1 MADKAKDVIHY
12 TDYFN
17 LTAPRITIQ
26 VLLFIIAG
34 GIAGILSSFFI
45 LGSISLTGVL
55 LGAGSGIMVITV
67 PGFLTA
73 ILLKS
78 MKRRIQMKHAMFATL
93 APGGVYALFIM
104 LDAAATF
111 LFKDYRIA
119 YLLFIVINAG
129 LYCYWFLINK
139 VAIGQGKGSIFT
151 AAIHPV
157 LNILFFIPLQVY
169 ILNLGVSL
177 DQALVKLYGGMIVF
191 LAISY
196 IILYLLDRPAKKVLN
211 VSGVS
216 IFSTMLEQWLYNFIK
231 DTNVFGNTGTGR
243 DVDVDIV
250 AFKSG
255 KDCKAVFVKPD
266 IHYGPFSEI
275 GGSVATQYL
284 GNVINSAYGASPFV
298 LHGAVNSS
306 DNPTSSDQIR
316 EMGQEIK
323 KEIDKIGKDDWKK
336 VKGRISFGKSG
347 PCRVIN
353 IGLGNLKFL
362 ALTKAPLVTEDIDRE
377 IGISFEKIAGKEG
390 EVILID
396 AHNSRFE
403 SASGDE
409 LRGIY
414 SGSKYVKMYAAAI
427 QKSMHAGKEAPL
439 RFGASCMKL
448 SDILKEYKDV
458 GKGFTSVAIFEF
470 GKRRFCMVYFDSNN
484 MLPGFRED
492 IIKHIRKKFGL
503 DVELFTTDTH
513 SVNSIALPASN
524 ALGRQTQPAKILPV
538 IDQLIDE
545 AIEDLGEVRVAH
557 KKIVFKGLR
566 VWGSGAEESIIKASR
581 EVIRVGKR
589 VVPFVIVAGFI
600 LAAWI
605 IYII

>member
-17 LTAPRITIQ
+17 ITAPRIKVQ
-26 VLLFIIAG
+26 VFLFIVVGAIAG
-34 GIAGILSSFFI
+34 VVSSFFI
-45 LGSISLTGVL
+45 LNRLYSTGIL

-93 APGGVYALFIM
+93 APGCVYALFIM
-104 LDAAATF
+104 LDSAAVF
-111 LFKDYRIA
+111 VFKDYKIA
-119 YLLFIVINAG
+119 YLLLIMINAG

-139 VAIGQGKGSIFT
+139 VAIGQRRSSIVT

-157 LNILFFIPLQVY
+157 LNILFFIPLQIY

-177 DQALVKLYGGMIVF
+177 DQALTKLYGGMIVF

-196 IILYLLDRPAKKVLN
+196 LILYLLDRPARKVLN
-211 VSGVS
+211 VSGIS
-216 IFSTMLEQWLYNFIK
+216 IFSTMLEQWLYSFIK

-243 DVDVDIV
+243 DVDIDII
-250 AFKSG
+250 AFKSE
-255 KDCKAVFVKPD
+255 KECKAVFVKPD

-275 GGSVATQYL
+275 GGSIATQYI
-284 GNVINSAYGASPFV
+284 GSMINEEYGAPPFV

-306 DNPTSSDQIR
+306 DNPTSSDQIK
-316 EMGQEIK
+316 EMGLEIK
-323 KEIDKIGKDDWKK
+323 KAIDKIEPSEWENANGT
-336 VKGRISFGKSG
+336 VRFGKEG
-347 PCRVIN
+347 PCKAIN
-353 IGLGNLKFL
+353 IQVGRFKFL
-362 ALTKAPLVTEDIDRE
+362 ALSKAPLVTEDIDRE
-377 IGISFEKIAGKEG
+377 IGISFGRIAGNDG

-403 SASGDE
+403 SASGEE

-414 SGSKYVKMYAAAI
+414 PGSKYVKMYESAI
-427 QKSMHAGKEAPL
+427 RRSSQKGKEEPL
-439 RFGASCMKL
+439 RFGASCMRL
-448 SDILKEYKDV
+448 SDVFKGSKDI
-458 GKGFTSVAIFEF
+458 GKGFTSVAVFEF
-470 GKRRFCMVYFDSNN
+470 GKKRFCIVYFDSNN
-484 MLPGFRED
+484 MLPRFRDEV
-492 IIKHIRKKFGL
+492 IKHIKKKFRI
-503 DVELFTTDTH
+503 DAELFTTDTH

-524 ALGRQTQPAKILPV
+524 ALGRQTQPGKILPI
-538 IDQLIDE
+538 IDQLVDE
-545 AIEDLGEVRVAH
+545 AVGDLGEVKIAH
-557 KKIVFKGLR
+557 KKIIFKDLR

>member
-17 LTAPRITIQ
+17 ITAPRIKVQ
-26 VLLFIIAG
+26 VFLFIVVGAIAG
-34 GIAGILSSFFI
+34 MVSSFFI
-45 LGSISLTGVL
+45 LNRLYSTGIL

-78 MKRRIQMKHAMFATL
+78 MKRRIQMKHALFATL
-93 APGGVYALFIM
+93 APGCVYALFIM
-104 LDAAATF
+104 LDAAAVF
-111 LFKDYRIA
+111 VFKDYKIA
-119 YLLFIVINAG
+119 YLLLIMINAG

-139 VAIGQGKGSIFT
+139 VAIGQRRSSIVT

-157 LNILFFIPLQVY
+157 LNILFFIPLQIY

-177 DQALVKLYGGMIVF
+177 DQALAKLYGGMIVF

-196 IILYLLDRPAKKVLN
+196 LILYLLDRPARKVLN
-211 VSGVS
+211 VSGIS
-216 IFSTMLEQWLYNFIK
+216 IFSTMLEQWLYSFIK

-243 DVDVDIV
+243 DVDIDII
-250 AFKSG
+250 AFKSE
-255 KDCKAVFVKPD
+255 KECKAVFVKPD

-275 GGSVATQYL
+275 GGGVATQYI
-284 GNVINSAYGASPFV
+284 GGVINEEYGAPPFV

-306 DNPTSSDQIR
+306 DNPTSSDQIK
-316 EMGQEIK
+316 EMGLEIK
-323 KEIDKIGKDDWKK
+323 KAIDKIRPSEWENA
-336 VKGRISFGKSG
+336 KGNIRFGKEG
-347 PCRVIN
+347 PCKAIN
-353 IGLGNLKFL
+353 IQVGRFKFL
-362 ALTKAPLVTEDIDRE
+362 ALSKAPLVTEDIDRE
-377 IGISFEKIAGKEG
+377 VGISFERIAGRDG

-403 SASGDE
+403 SASGEE

-414 SGSKYVKMYAAAI
+414 PGSKYVKMYESAI
-427 QKSMHAGKEAPL
+427 RRSSRKGKEEPL
-439 RFGASCMKL
+439 RFGASCMRL
-448 SDILKEYKDV
+448 SDILKGSKDI
-458 GKGFTSVAIFEF
+458 GKGFTSVAVFEF
-470 GKRRFCMVYFDSNN
+470 GKKRFCIVYFDSNN
-484 MLPGFRED
+484 MLPGFRDEV
-492 IIKHIRKKFGL
+492 IKHIKKKFRI
-503 DVELFTTDTH
+503 DAELFTTDTH

-524 ALGRQTQPAKILPV
+524 ALGRQTQPGKILPI
-538 IDQLIDE
+538 IDQLVDE
-545 AIEDLGEVRVAH
+545 AVGDLGEVKIAH
-557 KKIVFKGLR
+557 KKIIFKELR

>member
-17 LTAPRITIQ
+17 ITAPRIKVQ
-26 VLLFIIAG
+26 VFLFIVVGAIAG
-34 GIAGILSSFFI
+34 MVSSFFI
-45 LGSISLTGVL
+45 LNRLYSTGIL

-78 MKRRIQMKHAMFATL
+78 MKRRIQMKHALFATL
-93 APGGVYALFIM
+93 APGCVYALFIM
-104 LDAAATF
+104 LDAAAVF
-111 LFKDYRIA
+111 VFKDYKIA
-119 YLLFIVINAG
+119 YLLLIMINAG

-139 VAIGQGKGSIFT
+139 VAIGQKRSSIVT

-157 LNILFFIPLQVY
+157 LNILFFIPLQIY

-177 DQALVKLYGGMIVF
+177 DQALAKLYGGMIVF

-196 IILYLLDRPAKKVLN
+196 LILYLLDRPARKVLN
-211 VSGVS
+211 VSGIS
-216 IFSTMLEQWLYNFIK
+216 IFSTMLEQWLYSFIK

-243 DVDVDIV
+243 DVDIDII
-250 AFKSG
+250 AFKSE
-255 KDCKAVFVKPD
+255 KECKAVFVKPD

-275 GGSVATQYL
+275 GGSVATQYI
-284 GNVINSAYGASPFV
+284 GGVINEEYGAPPFV

-306 DNPTSSDQIR
+306 DNPTSSDQIK
-316 EMGQEIK
+316 EMGLEIK
-323 KEIDKIGKDDWKK
+323 KAIDKIGPSEWENA
-336 VKGRISFGKSG
+336 KGNIRFGKEG
-347 PCRVIN
+347 PCKAIN
-353 IGLGNLKFL
+353 IQVGRFKFL
-362 ALTKAPLVTEDIDRE
+362 ALSKAPLVTEDIDRE
-377 IGISFEKIAGKEG
+377 VGISFERIAGRDG

-403 SASGDE
+403 SASGEE

-414 SGSKYVKMYAAAI
+414 PGSKYVKMYESAI
-427 QKSMHAGKEAPL
+427 RRSSRKGKEEPL
-439 RFGASCMKL
+439 RFGASCMRL
-448 SDILKEYKDV
+448 SDILKGSKDI
-458 GKGFTSVAIFEF
+458 GKGFTSVAVFEF
-470 GKRRFCMVYFDSNN
+470 GKKRFCIVYFDSNN
-484 MLPGFRED
+484 MLPRFRDEV
-492 IIKHIRKKFGL
+492 IKHIKKKFRI
-503 DVELFTTDTH
+503 DAELFTTDTH

-524 ALGRQTQPAKILPV
+524 ALGRQTQSGKILPI
-538 IDQLIDE
+538 IDQLVDE
-545 AIEDLGEVRVAH
+545 AVGDLGEVKIAH
-557 KKIVFKGLR
+557 KKIIFKDLR

-581 EVIRVGKR
+581 EVIRIGKR

>member
-17 LTAPRITIQ
+17 ITAPRIKVQ
-26 VLLFIIAG
+26 VFLFIVVGAIAG
-34 GIAGILSSFFI
+34 MVSSFFI
-45 LGSISLTGVL
+45 LNRLYSTGIL

-78 MKRRIQMKHAMFATL
+78 MKRRIQMKHALFATL
-93 APGGVYALFIM
+93 APGCVYALFIM
-104 LDAAATF
+104 LDAAAVF
-111 LFKDYRIA
+111 VFKDYKIA
-119 YLLFIVINAG
+119 YLLLIMINAG

-139 VAIGQGKGSIFT
+139 VAIGQKRSSIVT

-157 LNILFFIPLQVY
+157 LNILFFIPLQIY

-177 DQALVKLYGGMIVF
+177 DQALAKLYGGMIVF

-196 IILYLLDRPAKKVLN
+196 LILYLLDRPARKVLN
-211 VSGVS
+211 VSGIS
-216 IFSTMLEQWLYNFIK
+216 IFSTMLEQWLYSFIK

-243 DVDVDIV
+243 DVDIDII
-250 AFKSG
+250 AFKSE
-255 KDCKAVFVKPD
+255 KECKAVFVKPD

-275 GGSVATQYL
+275 GGSVATQYI
-284 GNVINSAYGASPFV
+284 GGVINEEYGAPPFV

-306 DNPTSSDQIR
+306 DNPTSSDQIK
-316 EMGQEIK
+316 EMGLEIK
-323 KEIDKIGKDDWKK
+323 KAIDKIGPSEWENA
-336 VKGRISFGKSG
+336 KGNIRFGKEG
-347 PCRVIN
+347 PCKAIN
-353 IGLGNLKFL
+353 IQVGRFKFL
-362 ALTKAPLVTEDIDRE
+362 ALSKAPLVTEDIDRE
-377 IGISFEKIAGKEG
+377 VGISFERIAGRDG

-403 SASGDE
+403 SASGEE

-414 SGSKYVKMYAAAI
+414 PGSKYVKMYESAI
-427 QKSMHAGKEAPL
+427 RRSSRKGKEEPL
-439 RFGASCMKL
+439 RFGASCMRL
-448 SDILKEYKDV
+448 SDILKGSKDI
-458 GKGFTSVAIFEF
+458 GKGFTSVAVFEF
-470 GKRRFCMVYFDSNN
+470 GKKRFCIVYFDSNN
-484 MLPGFRED
+484 MLPGFRDEV
-492 IIKHIRKKFGL
+492 IKHIKKKFRI
-503 DVELFTTDTH
+503 DAELFTTDTH

-524 ALGRQTQPAKILPV
+524 ALGRQTQPGKILPI
-538 IDQLIDE
+538 IDQLVDE
-545 AIEDLGEVRVAH
+545 AVGDLGEVKIAH
-557 KKIVFKGLR
+557 KKIIFKELR